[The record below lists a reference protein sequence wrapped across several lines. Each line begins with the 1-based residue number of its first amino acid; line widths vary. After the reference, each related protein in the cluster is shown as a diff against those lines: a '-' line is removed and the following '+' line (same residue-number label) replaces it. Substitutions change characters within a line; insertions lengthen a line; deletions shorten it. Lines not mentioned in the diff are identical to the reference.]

1 MTSLELR
8 NAQIVSEFDRYVMEH
23 PTFAAKIPRGAQIIL
38 QLPDDPKFN
47 TWVRR
52 IAKKQLVRA
61 LGALRLSITTRPD
74 NHESTKAR
82 RRGICALVSCFRRFA
97 LS

>member
-23 PTFAAKIPRGAQIIL
+23 PSFAAKIPRGAQIIL

-52 IAKKQLVRA
+52 IAKKQRQPGQPAVVVHIEKL
-61 LGALRLSITTRPD
+61 LP
-74 NHESTKAR
+74 AR
-82 RRGICALVSCFRRFA
+82 SRIRSLKVDIQAA
-97 LS
+97 